1 MKFLDL
7 AGVEYL
13 VEQLTARLR
22 LARTEYNYTT
32 TSAETVSFTV
42 PAYTTDGKSTL
53 DVYINRLLAIPTVDY
68 TLSGNQ
74 VTLTKELD
82 AGQQLTFVV
91 NTIKL

>member
-13 VEQLTARLR
+13 VEQLTARLT

-91 NTIKL
+91 NTISI